1 MNDKVSFGA
10 NIHTML
16 KSSFFLSGGA
26 MGEFA
31 KETIKD
37 VINQLNLYDLW
48 KSIQTVRSQ
57 DDTKKNEVLEA
68 SLPERYQKM
77 IDKMLPEIEKEVS
90 WNFITQMSDIIQE
103 PIIRNRMREMIRRRG
118 KCGS

>member
-1 MNDKVSFGA
+1 
-10 NIHTML
+10 
-16 KSSFFLSGGA
+16 

-48 KSIQTVRSQ
+48 KSMHAVKSQ
-57 DDTKKNEVLEA
+57 EDTGKNEVLEA

-77 IDKMLPEIEKEVS
+77 IDEMLPGIEREVD
-90 WNFITQMSDIIQE
+90 WEFISRMSDIIQE
-103 PIIRNRMREMIRRRG
+103 PIVKSRMKEMIRRRG
-118 KCGS
+118 RCGS

>member
-1 MNDKVSFGA
+1 
-10 NIHTML
+10 
-16 KSSFFLSGGA
+16 
-26 MGEFA
+26 MGEFS

-48 KSIQTVRSQ
+48 KSMQAVRSEEN
-57 DDTKKNEVLEA
+57 TGKNEVLEA

-77 IDKMLPEIEKEVS
+77 IDEMLPEIEKEVD
-90 WNFITQMSDIIQE
+90 WVFIKGMSDIIQE
-103 PIIRNRMREMIRRRG
+103 PIIRNRMKEMIRRRG